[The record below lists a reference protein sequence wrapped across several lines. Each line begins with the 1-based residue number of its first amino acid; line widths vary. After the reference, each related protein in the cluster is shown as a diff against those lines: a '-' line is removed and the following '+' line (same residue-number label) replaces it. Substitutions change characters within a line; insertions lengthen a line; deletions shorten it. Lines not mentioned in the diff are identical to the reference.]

1 MEKLATLLLAKR
13 PSEQH
18 VNQYREGP
26 PPCPHRK
33 ATPRRESPDCTN
45 GKTGRATE
53 QLSSQQK
60 RNFLFHLLLI
70 LRGCSVAR
78 RGFSIIRSRC
88 SLSCFFCS
96 LLSVLFLSH
105 LFLVGFLSI
114 SLLVVFLVGSL
125 PCFCWIRFGAPGV
138 FRAISGLTWTSTFSV
153 VCFFEGKPNS
163 KTRKPNKKPR
173 MKSQPYLSTC
183 FNIILFKRF

>member
-1 MEKLATLLLAKR
+1 MKYLPDLLVETISSQKAGLSGTESRKRNNGHAMEKLATLLLAKR

-88 SLSCFFCS
+88 SLSCFF
-96 LLSVLFLSH
+96 LLSPFCSFPLS
-105 LFLVGFLSI
+105 S
-114 SLLVVFLVGSL
+114 VFG
-125 PCFCWIRFGAPGV
+125 G
-138 FRAISGLTWTSTFSV
+138 FSV
-153 VCFFEGKPNS
+153 HFPSSCFSRWLPSVLLLDPFRGS
-163 KTRKPNKKPR
+163 R
-173 MKSQPYLSTC
+173 
-183 FNIILFKRF
+183 RF